1 LSQTVILGEEATVK
15 KHHTSCAVVLSLLVT
30 SIPVWAEVKSFVG
43 KGAAVVIH
51 DDKEGAQR
59 LAYDAAKRRALTEA
73 MRSLL
78 QKGQKDEMSFNL
90 LKPELL
96 KGPFPY
102 LHDEVEVFR
111 EQKGK
116 MLTVEVAVSVD
127 MKKLKQHLG
136 REGVLVTENKE
147 KKKAEFPAVMVIIT
161 EEISGKVNTDPYTTA
176 VVSNHLI
183 KNGYEVLD
191 EGIVRKNITQ
201 EQAVQAVNGYRGTA
215 NAVALQ
221 YGSGIVIT
229 GKTAVQP
236 SALKSGGMQ
245 AYGANLTLRA
255 TKADTGDVL
264 ATASADGSYPH
275 INAMTGS
282 RKAAEVAAQKAIVSL
297 VEDLEKS
304 MESSRN
310 DIVMTISPINYKQL
324 AILKKILT
332 RDFENISTIR
342 QKSFV
347 GKIAKIDVQIEGS
360 ITDFADEIALKDFGS
375 FTLDVLQFSPGKI
388 DMSLE
393 LK

>member
-1 LSQTVILGEEATVK
+1 MRKYHIACALLLG
-15 KHHTSCAVVLSLLVT
+15 LLFT
-30 SIPVWAEVKSFVG
+30 SIQVSAETKTFVG

-51 DDKEGAQR
+51 DERAAAHT
-59 LAYDAAKRRALTEA
+59 LAYNAGKRKALTKA
-73 MRSLL
+73 MKSLL
-78 QKGQKDEMSFNL
+78 QKGQKDEMKFNR
-90 LKPELL
+90 LKPQLL

-102 LHDEVEVFR
+102 VNDEIEVSS
-111 EQKGK
+111 EQQGK

-136 REGVLVTENKE
+136 RKGVLVTQHKQ
-147 KKKAEFPAVMVIIT
+147 KKKSEFPAVMVIIT
-161 EEISGKVNTDPYTTA
+161 EEISGNVNTVPYTTA

-191 EGIVRKNITQ
+191 EKIVQKNISQ
-201 EQAVQAVNGYRGTA
+201 EQAVQAVNGNRAAA

-245 AYGANLTLRA
+245 AYGANITLRA

-264 ATASADGSYPH
+264 AAASADGSYPH

-282 RKAAEVAAQKAIVSL
+282 RKAAEEAAKKAITSMVR
-297 VEDLEKS
+297 DLERS
-304 MESSRN
+304 MESSSN
-310 DIVMTISPINYKQL
+310 DIVMTINPINYKQL
-324 AILKKILT
+324 AIIKKILR
-332 RDFENISTIR
+332 RDFDNISTIK

-360 ITDFADEIALKDFGS
+360 ITDFVDEIALKDFGS
-375 FTLDVLQFSPGKI
+375 FTLEVLQFSPGKI
-388 DMSLE
+388 DLVLVM
-393 LK
+393 K

>member
-1 LSQTVILGEEATVK
+1 L
-15 KHHTSCAVVLSLLVT
+15 
-30 SIPVWAEVKSFVG
+30 
-43 KGAAVVIH
+43 
-51 DDKEGAQR
+51 
-59 LAYDAAKRRALTEA
+59 
-73 MRSLL
+73 
-78 QKGQKDEMSFNL
+78 N
-90 LKPELL
+90 
-96 KGPFPY
+96 
-102 LHDEVEVFR
+102 DEVEILS
-111 EQKGK
+111 EQQGR
-116 MLTVEVAVSVD
+116 MLNVQVAVSVD
-127 MKKLKQHLG
+127 MKKLKRHLG
-136 REGVLVTENKE
+136 REGVLVTEYKQ
-147 KKKAEFPAVMVIIT
+147 KKKSEFPAVMVIIT
-161 EEISGKVNTDPYTTA
+161 EEISGNVNTVPYTTA

-191 EGIVRKNITQ
+191 EMIVQKNITQ
-201 EQAVQAVNGYRGTA
+201 EQAIQAANGNRAAA

-236 SALKSGGMQ
+236 SGVKSGGMQ
-245 AYGANLTLRA
+245 AYGANTTLKA

-282 RKAAEVAAQKAIVSL
+282 RKAAEEAAQKAIVSM
-297 VEDLEKS
+297 VKNLEKS

-324 AILKKILT
+324 AIIKKILR
-332 RDFENISTIR
+332 RDFENLSKIR

-360 ITDFADEIALKDFGS
+360 ITDFVDNIALKDFGS

-388 DMSLE
+388 DLG
-393 LK
+393 LKLK